1 MYKRIFLTFKT
12 QFCAIDVNAQ
22 VSKSFVISKNVISG
36 SKPAFV
42 SMKQGEKLQKKI
54 KVYVPFF

>member
-54 KVYVPFF
+54 KI